1 MCKDEKCHSDQ
12 NMDVSVDNGST
23 KIVYHI
29 WQISLGVTL
38 YTLVLLISN
47 IASSQEYKIVANL
60 YTLIIRELAISLAL
74 AAAVLI
80 LGCIDYHNPWVQ
92 NASELNYKGFRY
104 AYEKMKT
111 ARIGILVEIVLSIF
125 LFMLPQYV
133 LRLPGYSTYL
143 ITYDLMFAFC
153 LLVNGF
159 ALSQCTF
166 QISWIGTS
174 RRTPSVGIAV
184 ANVILYFTIV
194 LDVVCCSTSNIDII
208 IFSEMKGTEL
218 REHLNNVFNSIPDGV
233 KTGVVLATGIAL
245 LKDFIS
251 QFFASI
257 TNLHPANLTQQRR
270 HIRHRLLTHWN
281 YKASVATF
289 SRENFRTEFLTVNFV
304 IGAFFVFVM
313 ICRNAWDVVPNSDN
327 PPDGIVSLAI
337 YALIFMLFSFT
348 SLWSIRDETLI
359 QSEHMY
365 LSIKSVKL
373 TNVSIRDTKPIWRDY
388 CQVLCNLAT
397 NVSGIDSEDDGYQN
411 ISHMLSA
418 TAKQIANNDAC
429 ILAKFCC
436 DILRTKGNMRAT
448 LLRDSSHEKN
458 ENDAFFPAR
467 DTPLQIARDLQF
479 ATLVTH
485 LLEECYKENRVDEK
499 NIYASTPL
507 SFVLRI
513 LEQFFRKMTLD
524 FSSITDVYCIS
535 NKDIVNLLK
544 VDILQYLFRYET
556 AQNTCGL
563 FWLRCNCSK
572 QCQNDENHG
581 EAVHKYKRE
590 ILILTLPFIIVN
602 CFDER
607 WKNAV
612 TPMID
617 LLLLNAIFYYYY
629 DFFDTDLI
637 CFKPDQLKEIVVTS
651 LQQLAD
657 MQADLSLIKRIDDT
671 LDMLPPSGVQISST
685 QNSKDSIADVQNSA
699 NPAKDSGKNKYEKKY
714 RMRGDNVNDQC
725 GKDEQEQSITGN
737 DITEDLG
744 VRETMLR
751 MRFSGLPRDIAL
763 KYGLVNNNDPN
774 SCWDDWDKLYA
785 GWKRIVYMCFVDP
798 GIKKN

>member
-1 MCKDEKCHSDQ
+1 MCKDEKCHFDQ
-12 NMDVSVDNGST
+12 NMDVSINNSST
-23 KIVYHI
+23 KIAYRI
-29 WQISLGVTL
+29 WQISLGATL
-38 YTLVLLISN
+38 YTLILLIN
-47 IASSQEYKIVANL
+47 HIVSSQEYKIVVCL
-60 YTLIIRELAISLAL
+60 YTLVTGELALSLAL

-80 LGCIDYHNPWVQ
+80 FGCIEYHNPWVQ
-92 NASELNYKGFRY
+92 KASELNYKGFRY
-104 AYEKMKT
+104 AYRKMKI

-125 LFMLPQYV
+125 LFVLPQYV
-133 LRLPGYSTYL
+133 LRLPGYSSYL
-143 ITYDLMFAFC
+143 ITYDSFFAFC

-208 IFSEMKGTEL
+208 IFSEMKGIEL

-257 TNLHPANLTQQRR
+257 TSLHPANLVQQRR

-289 SRENFRTEFLTVNFV
+289 SRENFRTEFLTVNVV
-304 IGAFFVFVM
+304 IGALFVFAM
-313 ICRNAWDVVPNSDN
+313 ICRNAWDVVPNPDN
-327 PPDGIVSLAI
+327 SSDGIVSLAI
-337 YALIFMLFSFT
+337 YSLIFMLFSFA

-373 TNVSIRDTKPIWRDY
+373 TDASIRDTKPGWRDY

-411 ISHMLSA
+411 ISDMLSA
-418 TAKQIANNDAC
+418 TAKQIAKNDNC

-436 DILRTKGNMRAT
+436 DILRTKGDMRAA

-458 ENDAFFPAR
+458 ENDAIFFAR

-485 LLEECYKENRVDEK
+485 LLEECYKKNKIDRE

-507 SFVLRI
+507 SFVI
-513 LEQFFRKMTLD
+513 GQLEQFISKMTLD

-544 VDILQYLFRYET
+544 VDILQYLFRYEET
-556 AQNTCGL
+556 QNTCGL
-563 FWLRCNCSK
+563 FWLGCNCSHL
-572 QCQNDENHG
+572 CQNGENH
-581 EAVHKYKRE
+581 EKVEPKYKRE

-602 CFDER
+602 SFDKR

-617 LLLLNAIFYYYY
+617 LLLLNTIFYYYY

-637 CFKPDQLKEIVVTS
+637 RLKPDQLKEIEVTS

-657 MQADLSLIKRIDDT
+657 MQADLSLIEKINGM
-671 LDMLPPSGVQISST
+671 LDMLSPSSAQTSST
-685 QNSKDSIADVQNSA
+685 QNSKNSTADSQNSTK
-699 NPAKDSGKNKYEKKY
+699 PAEDSGKNKYEKKY
-714 RMRGDNVNDQC
+714 RMSEYNVNDQC
-725 GKDEQEQSITGN
+725 GKDGQEQSIAGSG
-737 DITEDLG
+737 ITKDLG

-751 MRFSGLPRDIAL
+751 KRFSMLPRDIAL
-763 KYGLVNNNDPN
+763 KYGLVIKNNSD
-774 SCWDDWDKLYA
+774 SCWNDWDRLYA
-785 GWKRIVYMCFVDP
+785 GWKRIVYMCFLDS
-798 GIKKN
+798 GIEKN